1 MEEAK
6 PLDGR
11 RYHVHENGTLQI
23 TETTEEDA
31 GSYSC
36 WVENAKGKTAV
47 TANLDI
53 RSNFIFILL
62 GMNCH
67 TASVFPFP

>member
-6 PLDGR
+6 PLDGS

-53 RSNFIFILL
+53 RSNFILILL
-62 GMNCH
+62 CINGHM
-67 TASVFPFP
+67 ASVFHFP